1 MIKLETK
8 ISGDSLK
15 SSYLLLYNITSSG
28 VAIEEFYNNIY
39 DKWESTKGYEEVYAW
54 GYDTGGNYH
63 WHGVYS
69 GHHIIKKQLGVE
81 NE

>member
-1 MIKLETK
+1 MNKTI
-8 ISGDSLK
+8 
-15 SSYLLLYNITSSG
+15 NIEEVYDIINNEVT
-28 VAIEEFYNNIY
+28 IDEFYNNHNS
-39 DKWESTKGYEEVYAW
+39 WEVIKGYEEVYAQ

-69 GHHIIKKQLGVE
+69 GHHVIRKQLGVE

>member
-1 MIKLETK
+1 MNNILNTEGT
-8 ISGDSLK
+8 
-15 SSYLLLYNITSSG
+15 YNITNNE
-28 VAIEEFYNNIY
+28 VTIDEFYSNTYNN
-39 DKWESTKGYEEVYAW
+39 WESTKGYEEVYAR
-54 GYDTGGNYH
+54 GHDTGGNYH